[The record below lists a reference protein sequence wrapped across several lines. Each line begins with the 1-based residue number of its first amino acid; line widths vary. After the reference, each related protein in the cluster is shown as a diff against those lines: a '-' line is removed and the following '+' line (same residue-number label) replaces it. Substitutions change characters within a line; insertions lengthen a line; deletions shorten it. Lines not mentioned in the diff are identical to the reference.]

1 MLKITGKL
9 VSMEGALEKQ
19 LFINGVQNLSSS
31 HAGKEARQHIR
42 SPSIHTRPAN
52 VTAYW
57 NSSVHPNL
65 PKMSSNNRHALKVY
79 AIRRSRKY
87 QKSETYVL
95 MERGQEERFVSEEEL
110 KAKLKDR
117 LENWPGEALP
127 PDLARFENIDDAVLF
142 LVKSVCELEIDGN
155 VGSIQWYEVRLD

>member
-1 MLKITGKL
+1 MGLGLLGLGYTLNTSLDLKNNYFQ
-9 VSMEGALEKQ
+9 M
-19 LFINGVQNLSSS
+19 
-31 HAGKEARQHIR
+31 HILYYKC
-42 SPSIHTRPAN
+42 HFQF
-52 VTAYW
+52 
-57 NSSVHPNL
+57 SVPCFQ
-65 PKMSSNNRHALKVY
+65 VY

-95 MERGQEERFVSEEEL
+95 MEPGQEERFVSEEEL

>member
-42 SPSIHTRPAN
+42 SPSIHTRPAD

-57 NSSVHPNL
+57 NSSVHPKL
-65 PKMSSNNRHALKVY
+65 PKMSSNNRHALK
-79 AIRRSRKY
+79 
-87 QKSETYVL
+87 
-95 MERGQEERFVSEEEL
+95 EERFVSEEEL

>member
-9 VSMEGALEKQ
+9 AMEGALEKQ
-19 LFINGVQNLSSS
+19 LFINGIQNLSC
-31 HAGKEARQHIR
+31 KEARQHIR
-42 SPSIHTRPAN
+42 SPSIHSRPVD

-57 NSSVHPNL
+57 NSSVHPKL
-65 PKMSSNNRHALKVY
+65 PKMSSNNRHALK
-79 AIRRSRKY
+79 
-87 QKSETYVL
+87 
-95 MERGQEERFVSEEEL
+95 EERFVSEEEL